1 MSFKQAIINENTN
14 AADNVAFT
22 ANGAVSN
29 ASSLN
34 FLVDLFAILG
44 AVRGK
49 DFSTFENLFEQAY
62 SMNRKLTLQM
72 VLWLRDVR
80 GGAGERETT
89 RQILRHLEA
98 NHQDD
103 IHEIIPV
110 LAEYGRWDDLLIFTN
125 PQVKLDAYRTIE
137 AHLRDGNALCAK
149 WMPRVY
155 KLKKSAD
162 GTVNKESVANQ
173 NRIANNTIARELMQV
188 MNINER
194 QYRKLLASLSTT
206 VEQNMCAK
214 DWSTIEYS
222 HVPSVAMNRYRA
234 AFMRN
239 DETRFTEFGQKV
251 ESGEVKVNA
260 SALFPYDITTKFKY
274 GESDKVLVGQWDALP
289 DYLNGTSIL
298 PMCDTSG
305 SMECGAGSSGSLTC
319 MDVAVSLS
327 LYISDKQKGAFKD
340 VFLNFS
346 ESPQMFVL
354 KGKNVEEKYRDLC
367 KYKGGQYWGGST
379 DIGKAFHHILKT
391 AVKQNVPQADMPEYL
406 LIFSDMEFD
415 ATYSWGGGC
424 NNGNWDVT
432 AYEYAK
438 QLYAQNG
445 YELPKVIFWNL
456 NGRPGNNPVT
466 INDTGTAMVSGF
478 SPAVLTAILA
488 GEQVDPVSIM
498 LAAIDKPRYQVIA

>member
-14 AADNVAFT
+14 PADNVAYT
-22 ANGAVSN
+22 ANGAVTN

-44 AVRGK
+44 SVRGK
-49 DFSTFENLFEQAY
+49 DFSTFEKLFEQAY

-89 RQILRHLEA
+89 RQILRHLEE

-155 KLKKSAD
+155 KLKKSKD
-162 GTVNKESVANQ
+162 GTVNKESVANK
-173 NRIANNTIARELMQV
+173 NRIANNQIARELMQV
-188 MNINER
+188 MGLNER
-194 QYRKLLASLSTT
+194 QYRKLLAANSTT

-222 HVPSVAMNRYRA
+222 HVPSVAMNRYRT

-260 SALFPYDITTKFKY
+260 SALFPYDVTTKFKSSF
-274 GESDKVLVGQWDALP
+274 SDNVLVGQWNALP
-289 DYLNGTSIL
+289 DYLKGSSIL

-305 SMECGAGSSGSLTC
+305 SMECQAGSGSMTC

-327 LYISDKQKGAFKD
+327 LYIADKQKGPFKD
-340 VFLNFS
+340 VFLTFS

-354 KGKNVEEKYRDLC
+354 KGNNIEDKYRDLC
-367 KYKGGQYWGGST
+367 RYKAGQYWGGST

-406 LIFSDMEFD
+406 LIFSDMEFNE
-415 ATYSWGGGC
+415 TYGFHGQS

-432 AYEYAK
+432 AFEYAK
-438 QLYAQNG
+438 QLFAQNG

>member
-1 MSFKQAIINENTN
+1 MSFKQAIINENTQ
-14 AADNVAFT
+14 AQDNVAFT
-22 ANGAVSN
+22 ANGALSN

-44 AVRGK
+44 SVRGK
-49 DFSTFENLFEQAY
+49 DFSTFEKLFEQAY

-103 IHEIIPV
+103 IHEIVPV

-125 PQVKLDAYRTIE
+125 PQVKLDVYRTIE
-137 AHLRDGNALCAK
+137 AHLRNGNALCAK
-149 WMPRVY
+149 WMPRIY
-155 KLKKSAD
+155 KLKKSKD
-162 GTVNKESVANQ
+162 GSVNKESVANV
-173 NRIANNTIARELMQV
+173 NRIANNQIARELMQV

-214 DWSTIEYS
+214 DWSSIEYS

-239 DETRFTEFGQKV
+239 DETRFTEFGNKV
-251 ESGEVKVNA
+251 ATGEVKVNA
-260 SALFPYDITTKFKY
+260 SALFPYDVTTKFTTTQ
-274 GESDKVLVGQWDALP
+274 DNVLIGQWDALP
-289 DYLNGTSIL
+289 DYLNGSSIL

-305 SMECGAGSSGSLTC
+305 SMGCPAGEGGSLEC

-327 LYISDKQKGAFKD
+327 LYIADKQKGAFKD
-340 VFLNFS
+340 VFLTFS

-354 KGKNVEEKYRDLC
+354 KGNNIQEKYRDLC
-367 KYKGGQYWGGST
+367 RYKAGQYWGGST

-406 LIFSDMEFD
+406 LIFSDMEFNE
-415 ATYSWGGGC
+415 TYGYNESG

-438 QLYAQNG
+438 QLFAQNG

>member
-49 DFSTFENLFEQAY
+49 DFSTFANLFEQAY

-72 VLWLRDVR
+72 VLWVRDVR

-98 NHQDD
+98 KHPQDLID
-103 IHEIIPV
+103 IIPV
-110 LAEYGRWDDLLIFTN
+110 LAEYGRWDDLLIFTM
-125 PQVKLDAYRTIE
+125 PTLKEIAYKTIAE
-137 AHLRDGNALCAK
+137 NLKAGNGLCAK

-155 KLKKSAD
+155 KLKKSKD
-162 GTVNKESVANQ
+162 GTVNSESVANQ
-173 NRIANNTIARELMQV
+173 NRIANNQIARELMQV
-188 MNINER
+188 MGLNER
-194 QYRKLLASLSTT
+194 QYRKLLSATSTT

-214 DWSTIEYS
+214 DWSSIEYS

-239 DETRFTEFGQKV
+239 DEARFTEFGQKV

-260 SALFPYDITTKFKY
+260 SALFPYDITTKLKY

-289 DYLNGTSIL
+289 DYLNGASIL
-298 PMCDTSG
+298 PMCDTSA
-305 SMECGAGSSGSLTC
+305 SMGCQAGASGTLTC

-327 LYISDKQKGAFKD
+327 LYIADKQKGAFKD

-346 ESPQMFVL
+346 ESPNLFVL
-354 KGKNVEEKYRDLC
+354 KGNNIEEKYRDLC
-367 KYKGGQYWGGST
+367 KYKDGQYWGGST
-379 DIGKAFHHILKT
+379 DIGKAFHHVLKT
-391 AVKQNVPQADMPEYL
+391 AVTQNVPQHDMPEYL
-406 LIFSDMEFD
+406 LIFSDMEFNE
-415 ATYSWGGGC
+415 TYYDRRD
-424 NNGNWDVT
+424 NNGNWSVA

-466 INDTGTAMVSGF
+466 IHDTGTAMVSGF
-478 SPAVLTAILA
+478 SPAILTAILA